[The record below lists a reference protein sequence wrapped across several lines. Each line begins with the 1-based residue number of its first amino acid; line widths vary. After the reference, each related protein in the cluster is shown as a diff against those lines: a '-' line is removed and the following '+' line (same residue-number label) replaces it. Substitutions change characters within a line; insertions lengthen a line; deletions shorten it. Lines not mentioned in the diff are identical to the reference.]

1 MMVTK
6 RSKPEGFGTVVEKSK
21 KLLTEQFQKGKGLT
35 STALKRF
42 SGPTLE
48 NWSEDTIKAVIAFLQ
63 VLYPDANIEWS
74 KEYIP
79 SDFEGC
85 GNERLDQHV
94 KVNGKYVFLQE
105 DRAWIDKPFY
115 TLKRGVIRNIMLS
128 CESKLADNVKFAMIG
143 YSIDI
148 KDDLVETCNKTQDF
162 GDRIEKFSLTGRP
175 RNKKVNGKIVNWYET
190 GFVDETVEKYI
201 NYLYSTLEDAILE
214 GGNTISG

>member
-1 MMVTK
+1 MTLTTVTEE
-6 RSKPEGFGTVVEKSK
+6 SKA
-21 KLLTEQFQKGKGLT
+21 LLTEQFTNGEGLRGVPLKNYSGQKLEDWSEQTIKSIISVLQEKYPEAEIEWGKGY
-35 STALKRF
+35 LK
-42 SGPTLE
+42 
-48 NWSEDTIKAVIAFLQ
+48 
-63 VLYPDANIEWS
+63 
-74 KEYIP
+74 
-79 SDFEGC
+79 SDHEGF
-85 GNERLDQHV
+85 GDERLDQHV
-94 KVNGKYVFLQE
+94 KVNGKYAYLQE
-105 DRAWIDKPFY
+105 DRAWGDKPFY
-115 TLKRGVIRNIMLS
+115 TLKRAVIRNIMLS